1 VVHFEHQIMTCI
13 VKIDRCFAIRCDSKM
28 LDEEK
33 SGAGSERIEEKD
45 NTQELKLTDKL
56 ALERTVLSADRT
68 MLAGVRTSM
77 AFIGF
82 GFTIFNLLKYLQE
95 HAPMQHL
102 RPQTPRNFGLFMLV
116 AGIIPLFVMII
127 QYSRTLKR
135 MGRKESVVRNPN
147 LQMAGAVLLLG
158 IILLVTLIGNILLL

>member
-1 VVHFEHQIMTCI
+1 
-13 VKIDRCFAIRCDSKM
+13 M

-33 SGAGSERIEEKD
+33 RGARSERKEENEFK
-45 NTQELKLTDKL
+45 QELKLADKL
-56 ALERTVLSADRT
+56 AIERTILAADRT

-95 HAPMQHL
+95 HASLKLM
-102 RPQTPRNFGLFMLV
+102 RPHTPRNFGVCMLV
-116 AGIIPLFVMII
+116 AGTIPLLVMII

-135 MGRKESVVRNPN
+135 MGKKESVFSNPN
-147 LQMAGAVLLLG
+147 FQMAG
-158 IILLVTLIGNILLL
+158 IILLLGTILLVSVIGNILL